1 MPNQSTMEKLAEILP
16 TLAPDEQD
24 GVLDLI
30 EAMRGRSVL
39 DDLSAEDEAELDR
52 RIATIDLRTAIPLEQ
67 VMAEI
72 QQSLARFK

>member
-39 DDLSAEDEAELDR
+39 DDLSADDQLELDR

>member
-39 DDLSAEDEAELDR
+39 DDLSADDQLELDR
-52 RIATIDLRTAIPLEQ
+52 RIATIDLKTAIPLEQ
-67 VMAEI
+67 VIAEV